1 MPRSVTSV
9 HIESAALSPWP
20 AKLLSQEPIPLL
32 SVSEVSRIHYH
43 SNVGGLPQTS
53 EFCLWGGFL
62 GRWRRS
68 AAFGTGGIQSIRA
81 DGLRPFVPLARE
93 AVMGSSQ
100 PASVTANM
108 VAPLC
113 AFNCYYVHGIWEV
126 ALGIENKCTEPLARP
141 NRCPVAFPHSA
152 PVTFCSRKDLSDR
165 AIKKYDLFTKQSIKK
180 SQNDLSLALSH
191 VAVLTGSLTMKQLFL
206 PRDIKAGGPLIKKLT
221 TAPHENREQGQIA
234 CLSYV

>member
-1 MPRSVTSV
+1 MFQRHPEFIIIVMLKDSPRPLSSVCV
-9 HIESAALSPWP
+9 E
-20 AKLLSQEPIPLL
+20 
-32 SVSEVSRIHYH
+32 
-43 SNVGGLPQTS
+43 
-53 EFCLWGGFL
+53 GGFL
-62 GRWRRS
+62 GCWRRS

-113 AFNCYYVHGIWEV
+113 AFNCYYVHGIREV
-126 ALGIENKCTEPLARP
+126 ALGIENKCTEPSARP

-165 AIKKYDLFTKQSIKK
+165 AIKKYDLFTKQFIKK

-191 VAVLTGSLTMKQLFL
+191 VAVLTGSSTMKQLFL
-206 PRDIKAGGPLIKKLT
+206 PW
-221 TAPHENREQGQIA
+221 
-234 CLSYV
+234 